1 MAQRIA
7 NKAFYVLIVLAVLV
21 GLSLVVFPHDLF
33 TVPAAS
39 AAGDYEVIHGATGD
53 YYRTYQIYEQV
64 TNPEGDKPATFG
76 VVKDQIGALLKEA
89 VYQYGEGAASKASDL
104 FRRARYYWYDTSEM
118 SAAVLSYMDQAT
130 DDQVHALLD
139 EANAIAEEGTE
150 SQEALQAKV
159 DDINALLG
167 TIAATLDAVPVAPKT
182 YHKKAELDAAYYLSY
197 AEYERACKAQGK
209 EVISYTDVATQ
220 IGKLLEEGMRRF
232 RAGESDY
239 YDPFSRSYGYW
250 YETSGFERKVMA
262 YISGARVT
270 AVELQFSNTKK
281 AAQQGVSVE
290 AIQTEVD
297 KLNAMLLEDADKLD
311 DLLGLKEGGKGS
323 SGLAWATFAGCFT
336 ILFREGLEAI
346 LIIGAIIAY
355 LVKSGNKAK
364 TKAVYIGCALALV
377 ASAALAA
384 LLYSMKWTGIPQ
396 EIIEGITALIAVAV
410 LIYVSNWMLSKSE
423 ADSWN
428 KYIKGKVSSSVDN
441 GKTFA
446 LGFTAFLAVFR
457 EGAEVILF
465 YQPLV
470 SSAKNIENGG
480 WAIAGGILAGAVA
493 IAAVFVVIRVFGVK
507 LPLKPLFM
515 GTSIL
520 MALMSIAFLG
530 AGIQE
535 LFIDGGLYPVSM
547 IPGLEKMA
555 ESEVLTSFGIY
566 PTWLTIIPQLV
577 LLAITIVTF
586 VLHIVLTKRKKAREA
601 KEPADEAGAQTTEA
615 GEEATESPV
624 AETTVATEPN
634 VNDAS
639 HEDPQ

>member
-1 MAQRIA
+1 MVKRIA
-7 NKAFYVLIVLAVLV
+7 DKTFYLLIILAFLV
-21 GLSLVVFPHDLF
+21 GLSLVIFPTDYNSL
-33 TVPAAS
+33 PQAS

-53 YYRTYQIYEQV
+53 YYRTYFPPSSI
-64 TNPEGDKPATFG
+64 TATFT
-76 VVKDQIGALLKEA
+76 VVKEQIGALLREA
-89 VYQYGEGAASKASDL
+89 VYQYGEGDFGKASDL
-104 FRRARYYWYDTSEM
+104 MRRAQYYWYDTSEM

-130 DDQVHALLD
+130 DDDVHAKLN
-139 EANAIAEEGTE
+139 EANAIADEGTE
-150 SQEALQAKV
+150 SKALLQAKV
-159 DDINALLG
+159 DEINALLNN
-167 TIAATLDAVPVAPKT
+167 IAFTLDAVPVVPKT
-182 YHKKAELDAAYYLSY
+182 YHKTVVLDADYYLSF

-209 EVISYTDVATQ
+209 DTITYTEVAEQ
-220 IGKLLEEGMRRF
+220 IGKLLQEGLRRF
-232 RAGESDY
+232 KAGEADY

-281 AAQQGVSVE
+281 AAQEGHSAE
-290 AIQTEVD
+290 AIQAEVD
-297 KLNAMLLEDADKLD
+297 KLTSMLKEDADKLD

-323 SGLAWATFAGCFT
+323 SSLAWATFAGCFT

-364 TKAVYIGCALALV
+364 TKAVYIGCAVALV

-396 EIIEGITALIAVAV
+396 EIIEGVTALIAVAV

-480 WAIAGGILAGAVA
+480 WAIAGGIMAGIIA
-493 IAAVFVVIRVFGVK
+493 IAAVFVIIRVFGVK
-507 LPLKPLFM
+507 LPLRPLFM

-555 ESEVLTSFGIY
+555 ESEILTFFGIY

-586 VLHIVLTKRKKAREA
+586 VLHVVLTKRKKAREA
-601 KEPADEAGAQTTEA
+601 QAKEDSAEAASDEGSDAASEVVVADESTP
-615 GEEATESPV
+615 PV
-624 AETTVATEPN
+624 ADDNPR
-634 VNDAS
+634 
-639 HEDPQ
+639 